1 MKKVI
6 LADIITYFFILLF
19 LYTGAA
25 KFAEIH
31 LVREQLLSAP
41 LLGSPLLAGIITW
54 ALPIGEILLA
64 VALFI
69 PKLQLKALYVTLV
82 LMALFTI
89 YVIVILFMDSHLSC
103 SCGGII
109 EELSPKQHVLF
120 NSACVILSLVAIAI
134 KRKEE
139 PTWRFRWVTS
149 TTAIV
154 LFALV
159 GWSLF
164 TAFSAPARIKT
175 GLEGRLLPSFDLLLT
190 DSTTHLNTADIPTGQ
205 PVIVIG
211 FSPWC
216 THCQAETRDI
226 IKNMPELKNTKIYY
240 VTAYP
245 FDQMK
250 VFYKAFKLEKYPN
263 IVMGRDV
270 KDYFLPYFKA
280 NGVPY
285 TAVFD
290 SKKRLKQVF
299 GGETR
304 ADTLAKVAAEN

>member
-1 MKKVI
+1 MKKNI
-6 LADIITYFFILLF
+6 LPDIIGYFFIVLF
-19 LYTGAA
+19 IYTGIA
-25 KFAEIH
+25 KFTEIH

-41 LLGSPLLAGIITW
+41 LLESPLLANIITW

-64 VALFI
+64 VVLFI
-69 PKLQLKALYVTLV
+69 PQLQLTGLYITLA
-82 LMALFTI
+82 LMAIFTI
-89 YVIVILFMDSHLSC
+89 YVIAILFMDSHLSC

-120 NSACVILSLVAIAI
+120 NSACVILSAVAILI
-134 KRKEE
+134 RRRGQL
-139 PTWRFRWVTS
+139 TWKFRWVTGTS
-149 TTAIV
+149 TILLFAIV
-154 LFALV
+154 
-159 GWSLF
+159 GWTLF
-164 TAFSAPARIKT
+164 TAFSAPATIKT

-190 DSTTHLNTADIPTGQ
+190 DSATHLNTADIPTGE

-216 THCQAETRDI
+216 RHCQAETRDI
-226 IKNMPELKNTKIYY
+226 VKNIRKLKNTRIYY

-245 FDQMK
+245 FGQMK
-250 VFYKAFKLEKYPN
+250 LFYKAFKLDQYPN
-263 IVMGRDV
+263 IVMGRDA

-290 SKKRLKQVF
+290 SRKRLKQVF
-299 GGETR
+299 GGETK
-304 ADTLAKVAAEN
+304 ADTLAKVAVEN